1 VFQITLFESLWHIIE
16 ANRSGVC
23 DNFWLTQLERSHDQ
37 VPNIFPPWVFTGTT
51 NSNYIVL
58 EWCSILYNWGIQISS
73 PIFPRSFPKRFW
85 KKRTNSTVFYCRFFA
100 EPPWHHSGTTA
111 LRRPRRPSLQG
122 DHELDHGLLWVHHH
136 LSPTAWIHQRV
147 GFSPPVWRR
156 KMQENKQNKQKHTL
170 DDRMLATQS

>member
-1 VFQITLFESLWHIIE
+1 MCFKLRSLNLFDTSLKQIE
-16 ANRSGVC
+16 AECAITSDSLNLNDLMIRFPTYFLHGCS
-23 DNFWLTQLERSHDQ
+23 LE
-37 VPNIFPPWVFTGTT
+37 PPILI
-51 NSNYIVL
+51 IVL